1 MPAARQDVEG
11 LRLLADYVIGRH
23 YPQAAASDRPYHAL
37 LDQVIAAHAA
47 VDGVTYRSAIGSW
60 TGHAV
65 CSSSAWLNGLN
76 LFNTGE
82 SYHPN
87 KAGHSAG
94 YLALL
99 TAVTG

>member
-1 MPAARQDVEG
+1 LIAT
-11 LRLLADYVIGRH
+11 H
-23 YPQAAASDRPYHAL
+23 AAAK
-37 LDQVIAAHAA
+37 
-47 VDGVTYRSAIGSW
+47 GVTYEDPTGAF

-87 KAGHSAG
+87 RSGHSAG
-94 YLALL
+94 YAPLV